1 MKANQPTL
9 LQSVEFL
16 FALKGARVRSR
27 TFFNKAHG
35 RIEERSIS
43 VALGLEGH
51 RPVPEFLDWPNVE
64 QAFRMTRKVRR
75 KGKTTTEIAYA
86 ITSLPADKLPLTQ
99 AANLWRGHWSIENKL
114 HHVRDVT
121 FDEDRSQVRKQS
133 APQAMAACR
142 NAAIAIMRLTGC
154 QNIAAT
160 TRTFAAKPKQAARL
174 IRRHIK

>member
-1 MKANQPTL
+1 VKANQPTL
-9 LQSVEFL
+9 LENVRFL
-16 FALKGARVRSR
+16 FSLKGARVESR
-27 TFFNKAHG
+27 TSFNKAHG
-35 RIEERSIS
+35 RIEKRTIT

-51 RPVPEFLDWPNVE
+51 RPVPEFLDWPHVK
-64 QAFRMTRKVRR
+64 QAFRMTRTVQR
-75 KGKTTTEIAYA
+75 KGKTTTETAYA
-86 ITSLPADKLPLTQ
+86 ITSLPPDKLSPTQ

-114 HHVRDVT
+114 HYVRDVT

-142 NAAIAIMRLTGC
+142 NAAIAIMRIGGS

-160 TRTFAAKPKQAARL
+160 TRTYAAKPKQVARL